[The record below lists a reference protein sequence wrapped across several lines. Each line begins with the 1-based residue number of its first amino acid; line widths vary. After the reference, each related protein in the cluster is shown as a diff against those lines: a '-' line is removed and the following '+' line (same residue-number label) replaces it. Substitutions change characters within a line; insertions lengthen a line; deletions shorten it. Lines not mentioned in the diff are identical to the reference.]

1 MKKARCIATLFLIVL
16 LCSALSSCFFFGPG
30 KPWEE
35 DMLRDTFFGT
45 DYLAER
51 GVADFPTPKLEG
63 SYFDA
68 EKNILYLN
76 LSREE
81 FDARMREILATDAWI
96 IDGNYSRTIE
106 SRIAACD
113 TVFLFDL
120 PTEICLEG
128 VVSRIG
134 KERCEMPWVETE
146 LDLAFKEQI
155 ENFPT
160 KELPI
165 TYALLEKYK
174 EGKTVVIFCNRAQA
188 DAFLEEN
195 IP

>member
-1 MKKARCIATLFLIVL
+1 MQKVIVIG
-16 LCSALSSCFFFGPG
+16 CPGSGKTTFAQRLSQKVDLPLYYLDAIWH
-30 KPWEE
+30 KP
-35 DMLRDTFFGT
+35 DKTHI
-45 DYLAER
+45 
-51 GVADFPTPKLEG
+51 P
-63 SYFDA
+63 
-68 EKNILYLN
+68 
-76 LSREE
+76 REE

-146 LDLAFKEQI
+146 LDPAFKEQI

-188 DAFLEEN
+188 DAFLKEN